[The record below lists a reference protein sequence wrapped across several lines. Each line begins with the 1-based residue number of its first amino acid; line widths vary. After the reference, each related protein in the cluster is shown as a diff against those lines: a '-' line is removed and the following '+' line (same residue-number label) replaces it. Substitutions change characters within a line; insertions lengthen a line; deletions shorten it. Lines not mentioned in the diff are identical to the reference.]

1 MCIVYKTDS
10 DQSVSILHS
19 KAKHS
24 TDAYYPVWLCV
35 CLCCFAVCSRNLTSR
50 NVQWISWARAEAIL
64 KCKQCVLFIIL
75 STQKPRT
82 SSQLQARW
90 TGING
95 NAHNLALIAF
105 RMNKPS
111 ENRMQ
116 IDIYAFVNFNGLG
129 SVFAFPSI
137 VQTKRTEFRIIHWKC
152 ATAHSESV

>member
-105 RMNKPS
+105 RMYKLQKLYMHA
-111 ENRMQ
+111 NRHFRLHEFQ
-116 IDIYAFVNFNGLG
+116 WAPVRCL
-129 SVFAFPSI
+129 VFKTIF
-137 VQTKRTEFRIIHWKC
+137 RTNLLFIRNELRCIRI
-152 ATAHSESV
+152 